1 MTNDYNITD
10 EDVNAT
16 IAEMEDQFAKLGK
29 FLDDRTPKGKLEI
42 INKQVEQLQQEKYYL
57 EREIA
62 LKSKEQHQQFI
73 NFFKELSIFA
83 KTIDGLS
90 LTSSTDADKMPV
102 VEVTYMKNNK
112 EVFTYS
118 YFYQYD
124 FPKRTLVDFK
134 EELTMAIAIA
144 DQLEEK
150 QDYKQVYNAKR
161 LLNPIELTDK
171 NVIVSFDKQADNHI
185 IVKVE
190 KTTHTYKDGFITTLD
205 DTTTLRT
212 YGFDDDVSQT
222 ICDTRVM
229 TDFEQLHPLLKD
241 AIQNINNWQD
251 KTTIV

>member
-1 MTNDYNITD
+1 
-10 EDVNAT
+10 
-16 IAEMEDQFAKLGK
+16 
-29 FLDDRTPKGKLEI
+29 
-42 INKQVEQLQQEKYYL
+42 
-57 EREIA
+57 
-62 LKSKEQHQQFI
+62 
-73 NFFKELSIFA
+73 
-83 KTIDGLS
+83 
-90 LTSSTDADKMPV
+90 MPV
-102 VEVTYMKNNK
+102 VEVTYMKNNE

-150 QDYKQVYNAKR
+150 LDYKQVYNAKR